1 MKNLT
6 SDDRIQIL
14 STIDELN
21 QYLNGYVT
29 KTSLQITLKELSKEL
44 NKK

>member
-14 STIDELN
+14 STNDELN
-21 QYLNGYVT
+21 QYLTGYVN
-29 KTSLQITLKELSKEL
+29 KTNLQ
-44 NKK
+44 